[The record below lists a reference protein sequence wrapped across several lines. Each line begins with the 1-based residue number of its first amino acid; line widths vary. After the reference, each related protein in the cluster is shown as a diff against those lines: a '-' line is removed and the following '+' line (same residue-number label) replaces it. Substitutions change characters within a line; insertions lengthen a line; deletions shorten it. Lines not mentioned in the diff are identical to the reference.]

1 MPTLIA
7 LAYLDALITIARHRV
22 RDQVRHETG
31 ASTLELVI
39 IILGLI
45 AVAGVLV
52 VALTAAVQ
60 RRVDQIN

>member
-1 MPTLIA
+1 MNTLVMLTFLNSYVTTTRHWIRDRA
-7 LAYLDALITIARHRV
+7 GEDA
-22 RDQVRHETG
+22 G

-52 VALTAAVQ
+52 VAITAAVQ
-60 RRVDQIN
+60 RRVDQIT